1 MGPAAGGSVW
11 QPRGY
16 RTALGDG
23 GRGPADIYPCN
34 PCTSPLPPHLQ
45 TQSWLLIASQMPY
58 SLLIPI
64 PHFFFSS
71 STPWKSNLKSCKM
84 KGAGSPAW
92 LLMLHTAGERGH
104 GVRLQSCKNTLPKE
118 GQRSIRKGLWH
129 PPPGQIHGKGVC
141 SEPDE
146 QTSHDDNQIIFENE
160 IDRKSVV

>member
-1 MGPAAGGSVW
+1 
-11 QPRGY
+11 
-16 RTALGDG
+16 
-23 GRGPADIYPCN
+23 
-34 PCTSPLPPHLQ
+34 
-45 TQSWLLIASQMPY
+45 
-58 SLLIPI
+58 
-64 PHFFFSS
+64 
-71 STPWKSNLKSCKM
+71 M

-160 IDRKSVV
+160 MRRGVGTKAYEKKNKVEVAEIGVLYSKAFLAPGRL